1 MPGGGAAG
9 GGSRAAGGLQAGSGA
24 AWRSAGAAQR
34 DGRQRGRLKGRW
46 PLEWS
51 QELHCSYS
59 AHGCQTALRA
69 GGFALDYGGSAV
81 AAAGGAWLHVQYCR
95 SKLLLVSRQRGGG
108 QHLRFKLNGRPQPQP
123 KPLACDE
130 HVPGVA
136 VRRCGG
142 VQRACADL
150 NYAATG
156 FARAPRLTVLAGLAS
171 GGVGAGG
178 TGHEP
183 LTQKQAEWR
192 QSCARAEIF
201 LSVEE
206 QRLRSD
212 GARMA
217 SLSERLAAAAA
228 AENPPHAG
236 IPELWAQDAQLLCLN
251 HVQQLRVCRPESVR
265 HVLALT
271 CSRRHCRRAA
281 HGCSRC
287 SSSSSSP
294 SPLG

>member
-1 MPGGGAAG
+1 MTPAVGALADVRSLRQCDGGFSVFFRPDLALRLAQLADDGQLLLPTATGQLLVWILECLACCRRPS
-9 GGSRAAGGLQAGSGA
+9 SRQRGGLAISGCCA
-24 AWRSAGAAQR
+24 DSW
-34 DGRQRGRLKGRW
+34 GRLKGRW

-95 SKLLLVSRQRGGG
+95 SKLLLVRRQRGGG
-108 QHLRFKLNGRPQPQP
+108 QQLRFKLDGRPQPQP

-142 VQRACADL
+142 VQRACVDL
-150 NYAATG
+150 NYAATD

-183 LTQKQAEWR
+183 LTQKQA
-192 QSCARAEIF
+192 
-201 LSVEE
+201 
-206 QRLRSD
+206 
-212 GARMA
+212 
-217 SLSERLAAAAA
+217 
-228 AENPPHAG
+228 
-236 IPELWAQDAQLLCLN
+236 
-251 HVQQLRVCRPESVR
+251 VR
-265 HVLALT
+265 G
-271 CSRRHCRRAA
+271 R
-281 HGCSRC
+281 RC
-287 SSSSSSP
+287 SCWWRSSGCAATARGWRRCQSGWRRRRRQRRQRILPRRVFLNCGRKMRSCCA
-294 SPLG
+294 